1 MSILVIDLETG
12 MLNNQRSK
20 GQRWLLEQLPLVQ
33 PDDCL
38 DYPYAKDEL
47 GYGLVG
53 GYGAGKSQRAHILAY
68 IAVHGMQPEVV
79 MHTCDNPSCVNP
91 HHLKAGTKA
100 DNNKDRAL
108 KGRSAKT
115 VPSRQKLTAEDVAA
129 IRARWQPGKPPR
141 RNPNGTI
148 ALAQEYGVDPKVI
161 HNVVH
166 GRYSS

>member
-1 MSILVIDLETG
+1 MSILVIDLETNI
-12 MLNNQRSK
+12 LSNPRSK
-20 GQRWLLEQLPLVQ
+20 GQRWLLEQLPTVQ
-33 PDDCL
+33 PRDCL
-38 DYPYAKDEL
+38 NYPYSKDEL

-53 GYGAGKSQRAHILAY
+53 GYGAGRSLRAHILVY
-68 IAVHGMQPEVV
+68 TAVYGMRPPVV

-91 HHLKAGTKA
+91 YHLKAGTKA
-100 DNNKDRAL
+100 DNNKDRAT

-115 VPSRQKLTAEDVAA
+115 VPSRQKLTAVDVEA

-141 RNPNGTI
+141 RNPNGTV

-166 GRYSS
+166 GRYPL